1 MFFDIKKAV
10 AFFNIFFFIIFLIHI
25 CSIGYH
31 ILYPEVPEIVVYKRN
46 LREVDFP
53 MTFRLCVHELNDTRS
68 RYQRFGYRHYG
79 DFFRGRS
86 MYNDSVYG
94 WAGHSKNGSVLGNV
108 EGTYRLP
115 QQILAVFINDVMSHN
130 TTQQDT
136 RI

>member
-1 MFFDIKKAV
+1 MSQHKGKMFFDIKKAV

-108 EGTYRLP
+108 EGTYNVELTRRS
-115 QQILAVFINDVMSHN
+115 ILSSVCPMK
-130 TTQQDT
+130 
-136 RI
+136 

>member
-115 QQILAVFINDVMSHN
+115 QQILAVFIDDVMSHN